1 MFLPAWN
8 TPACELYI
16 CFTSLSVR
24 TLAYTLIL
32 VIFHSRWLIV
42 EKPPQRNSDVCVVF
56 QVECDSVS
64 TDTQFLYKVPVV
76 QSYFIQTCCRASNV
90 IKDVFVFAD
99 DSVVQSQTN
108 QIRFVHQLPV
118 SQ

>member
-24 TLAYTLIL
+24 TLEYTLIL
-32 VIFHSRWLIV
+32 VIFHMNKFIDDHINAV
-42 EKPPQRNSDVCVVF
+42 VCVVF
-56 QVECDSVS
+56 PVECDNVS
-64 TDTQFLYKVPVV
+64 TETQFLYKVPVV

-108 QIRFVHQLPV
+108 QARSVHPFHVFQ
-118 SQ
+118 